1 MNAGASSRRPARP
14 ACLFRTI
21 AVAGPL
27 ALLMLAS
34 AAAANDDPAPQSAVR
49 RYDIAAQP
57 LDAALSRYAEV
68 SGVDVLLDEPEA
80 AGRRSAPVIGEFAA
94 PQALRILLDGTGL
107 IARFTSRNSAIIMPV
122 EAASRPLVSARDTGG
137 TVIALDMMHVT
148 APRVIGSSRPEPD
161 ARFMMLL
168 ASGIR
173 AQLVTADLID
183 RADKP
188 RMRLQTRIRED
199 GTLFDV
205 RVAIPS
211 ADARRDARIVAAL
224 EGVRLDLSPPA
235 GLRQPI
241 LFDVDGR

>member
-1 MNAGASSRRPARP
+1 MALAS
-14 ACLFRTI
+14 
-21 AVAGPL
+21 PL
-27 ALLMLAS
+27 ALLLLAS
-34 AAAANDDPAPQSAVR
+34 TAAANDDPAPSSSVR
-49 RYDIAAQP
+49 HYDIPAQP
-57 LDAALSRYAEV
+57 LDSALSRYAQV
-68 SGVDVLLDEPEA
+68 SGVDVLLDEPDA
-80 AGRRSAPVIGEFAA
+80 AGRRSAPVVGRFAA

-107 IARFTSRNSAIIMPV
+107 VARFTSRNSAIIMPA
-122 EAASRPLVSARDTGG
+122 EAASRPLVPARDTGG

-148 APRVIGSSRPEPD
+148 APRMIGSTRPEPD
-161 ARFMMLL
+161 TRFMMQL

-173 AQLVTADLID
+173 SRLVAADLID

-211 ADARRDARIVAAL
+211 ADARRDARIVATL
-224 EGVRLDLSPPA
+224 NGVRLDLTPPE
-235 GLRQPI
+235 GMRQPI